1 MMLGLPRHGMIIAA
15 GGGLPFAI
23 DGGSI
28 GVMPMRQPQPFAPDR
43 ASNGG
48 RMWGRFGRRAPN
60 ALYYIMNFRE
70 MSLAIKA
77 GPLASEQNAICHNRV
92 TTVLSAR
99 PCFGQVFYPIVQ
111 IQWIAGG
118 GLRPI
123 A

>member
-48 RMWGRFGRRAPN
+48 RMWGRFGRRGNWGKNP
-60 ALYYIMNFRE
+60 
-70 MSLAIKA
+70 
-77 GPLASEQNAICHNRV
+77 G
-92 TTVLSAR
+92 
-99 PCFGQVFYPIVQ
+99 GYPDRLKRIGRL
-111 IQWIAGG
+111 IET
-118 GLRPI
+118 PPT
-123 A
+123 

>member
-48 RMWGRFGRRAPN
+48 RMWGRFDRRAPN
-60 ALYYIMNFRE
+60 ALYYRINFCE
-70 MSLAIKA
+70 MSSDTKND
-77 GPLASEQNAICHNRV
+77 SETPEQIMICHNRV
-92 TTVLSAR
+92 TRALSDG
-99 PCFGQVFYPIVQ
+99 PYFGHTFYPI
-111 IQWIAGG
+111 
-118 GLRPI
+118 L
-123 A
+123 